1 MSFKGYSR
9 YKTITSQNVSS
20 ETQLKNFYQICDVMM
35 SVSTWDRV
43 PFWICLLNHNSWSHK
58 LGQVIDISKA
68 NNYQEFFKHLRG
80 PGLSSRSCSIYLPT
94 RCNYSTANYV
104 KISVFH
110 FFEEVNNWTF
120 TNGKCEL

>member
-9 YKTITSQNVSS
+9 CKTITSQNVSS
-20 ETQLKNFYQICDVMM
+20 ETQLKISTK
-35 SVSTWDRV
+35 SVTSWWVLIHETV
-43 PFWICLLNHNSWSHK
+43 CLFEYIFWTTTHEVTK

-68 NNYQEFFKHLRG
+68 NNFQEFFKHLRG
-80 PGLSSRSCSIYLPT
+80 LGLSSRSCSIYLPT
-94 RCNYSTANYV
+94 CCNYSTANYV